1 MDNSFSRIAIQIIIY
16 RLVKKLWKERYAYH
30 RIWNCFDNVTYTQ
43 RMQLKW
49 NLKSDAMP
57 QSNHKFKES
66 ICWSFMMNWNRQL
79 YELNRFYSISCVYF
93 FQMLWHMYILQ
104 MNYVLKDKD
113 RKLRL
118 LPKLNDFF
126 HCKHLYRQWYSLDVL
141 FSSWRNVRWAKDYIQ
156 WRVWL
161 LLYWDQEKSHKLS
174 SDPTWKTSLLSLP
187 GGAANALCIILV
199 FMKISEKTWCDWMN
213 IV

>member
-1 MDNSFSRIAIQIIIY
+1 MIFSIESIY
-16 RLVKKLWKERYAYH
+16 TETKWIKLLESTMEISINTIWQRGRDYLYSLLKRPINIFWKE
-30 RIWNCFDNVTYTQ
+30 VT
-43 RMQLKW
+43 
-49 NLKSDAMP
+49 
-57 QSNHKFKES
+57 
-66 ICWSFMMNWNRQL
+66 C
-79 YELNRFYSISCVYF
+79 
-93 FQMLWHMYILQ
+93 
-104 MNYVLKDKD
+104 
-113 RKLRL
+113 
-118 LPKLNDFF
+118 
-126 HCKHLYRQWYSLDVL
+126 QWYSLDEL

-174 SDPTWKTSLLSLP
+174 SDPRWKTSLLSLP